1 VAKERDTSLDVVR
14 GLAVLIMLPANAAP
28 LLAEPHPFAFRL
40 VGSFAAPLFIFLSGL
55 MAGMSA
61 GRGRRA
67 TYLWQRALWVLCF
80 AAVVDVGIWRI
91 VPFTTMDVLY
101 LVAVCMLV
109 LGALRRLPAW
119 ALVALAGLVFALTPL
134 LQSWLGYSA
143 APLEIGL
150 SGAIQMAPEQPV
162 SVLQHWLVDGW
173 FPLCPWLGFGLLG
186 GAVGRARLGRATPT
200 GLPRAWSLSLSAALV
215 LLGSGLWWRFPG
227 AALTREGYSELFYPP
242 MPGFLLVAV
251 GAIGLLLEAASAW
264 TRSRAFAPLRALGEA
279 SMACYVGHLVLL
291 AYLLPALFEALD
303 GITFAGVVFGLEA
316 VIIGLG
322 FALRPLRRALRSP
335 PLPVKMLVGG

>member
-1 VAKERDTSLDVVR
+1 VAGVRDTSIDVVR

-40 VGSFAAPLFIFLSGL
+40 ASSFAAPLFVFLSGL

-67 TYLWQRALWVLCF
+67 GYLWQRALWVLCF
-80 AAVVDVGIWRI
+80 AALVDVAIWRI

-101 LVAVCMLV
+101 LMAVAMLV

-119 ALVALAGLVFALTPL
+119 SLLALATLVFALTPL
-134 LQSWLGYSA
+134 LQAWLGYSA

-186 GAVGRARLGRATPT
+186 GAAGRARLARATPT
-200 GLPRAWSLSLSAALV
+200 GLPRAWSLGLSAALV
-215 LLGSGLWWRFPG
+215 AVGGGLWWSFPG

-242 MPGFLLVAV
+242 APGFLLVAA

-264 TRSRAFAPLRALGEA
+264 ARGRAWAPLRALGEA
-279 SMACYVGHLVLL
+279 SLACYVGHLALL
-291 AYLLPALFEALD
+291 AYLLPVLFDALD
-303 GITFAGVVFGLEA
+303 GAAFAVVVLGLEGVV
-316 VIIGLG
+316 IGLG

-335 PLPVKMLVGG
+335 PLPVRMLVGS